1 MEPRCSKS
9 MVLLFLPCGILLL
22 SLPLLFHIHK
32 KGQSNSQPELR
43 GIYSTIEEINGNGI
57 YLNGISLK
65 SLILGLGLF
74 SGTEREAMHHT
85 VLHLL
90 EMLPAVSQK
99 ILQQRHIWYS
109 FQTGKCIPSSPA
121 LNTNA
126 LLLSIYINSAWMQMP
141 GSGCSCGSAAV
152 TPFFFYLHCYLNIES
167 TREAEMR
174 AASWHLYLTA
184 LLHCVEQAA
193 GDMWRPPRQRK
204 DSACSESICH
214 SKLCAAQPSGQVT
227 GLQRHCSLQNKATQ
241 PAMAQWYSATTSWR
255 VREGNDCPLQKGF
268 LYGRWGQ
275 LAGVISDPFTWE
287 AQRWWFRCSPHWLTL
302 LHPIYAACMMGWS
315 PFCFTPVLQ
324 PPRQRA
330 KLPIYQCREA
340 PPLSIHPISL
350 RQQLEA

>member
-152 TPFFFYLHCYLNIES
+152 TPFFFLP
-167 TREAEMR
+167 
-174 AASWHLYLTA
+174 A
-184 LLHCVEQAA
+184 LLSEHWKHTRSRDESCQLAPVPDGPSPLRGA
-193 GDMWRPPRQRK
+193 GSRW
-204 DSACSESICH
+204 H
-214 SKLCAAQPSGQVT
+214 V
-227 GLQRHCSLQNKATQ
+227 KATQ
-241 PAMAQWYSATTSWR
+241 AEESFSLLWKHLSQQAVRCPAFR
-255 VREGNDCPLQKGF
+255 
-268 LYGRWGQ
+268 
-275 LAGVISDPFTWE
+275 AGHRP
-287 AQRWWFRCSPHWLTL
+287 AKTL
-302 LHPIYAACMMGWS
+302 LTAEQSHAASNGSVILCHHILKS
-315 PFCFTPVLQ
+315 
-324 PPRQRA
+324 
-330 KLPIYQCREA
+330 
-340 PPLSIHPISL
+340 
-350 RQQLEA
+350 